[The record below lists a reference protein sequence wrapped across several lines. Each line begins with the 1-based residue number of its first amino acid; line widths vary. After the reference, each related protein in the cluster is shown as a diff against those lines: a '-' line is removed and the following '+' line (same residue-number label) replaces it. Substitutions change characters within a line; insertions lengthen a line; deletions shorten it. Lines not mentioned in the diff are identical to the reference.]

1 MKRARLWLAALALV
15 GLAWMVMETNSSR
28 AGEDKAVKAA
38 VLKIAKALEKGD
50 STAAATEAKALAK
63 SLEDLE
69 AIMHLFKPRTKKGLG
84 VGGKAG
90 AITPDG
96 IELCVIALGRDGP
109 RAATFKRDADA
120 YADMGYTIAAIA
132 EVIQYKPPEKDAGKK
147 TKREWMSLSKDMK
160 EGGMRLAESARKGVA
175 EVKAAANKLN
185 NSCNSCH
192 TIFKP

>member
-1 MKRARLWLAALALV
+1 MKRARLWLAALALM
-15 GLAWMVMETNSSR
+15 GLAWMVMETSSSR

-50 STAAATEAKALAK
+50 SSAAASEAKALAK

-90 AITPDG
+90 DITPDG
-96 IELCVIALGRDGP
+96 IELCVLALGRDGP

-120 YADMGYTIAAIA
+120 YADMGYTIAAIG

-160 EGGMRLAESARKGVA
+160 EGGIR
-175 EVKAAANKLN
+175 
-185 NSCNSCH
+185 
-192 TIFKP
+192 